1 MKNRNFGLILA
12 GGQGT
17 RFWPFSTEQNPK
29 QFLNIVGKG
38 SLISQTYK
46 RLKKIIEKENIF
58 IIADN
63 KYLKLIKD
71 SIPEFKESNFIDE
84 PVPRNTAPSLILSN
98 IFLSRFDS
106 NANVIIVPADHYIS
120 KEDIFKVQMKDA
132 LCYADN
138 KCIITCGIKPEVPHT
153 GYGYIKFDKHRALK
167 SGETEFF
174 DVNEFKEKPELKT
187 AKKYVKCG
195 NYYWNSGMFIYKL
208 KHLKEFFKKYSNYYY
223 EKYLELEKSFE
234 NRDRFCEI
242 FKQIKAESIDY
253 ALMEKVKEI
262 KMFEAKF
269 IWSDVGSW
277 SSVYELNEKDNNGN
291 AIEVCNNVL
300 IDTKNSLIFSKG
312 KKPVAIIGLE
322 NIAVINT
329 KDGLLVANIND
340 LQKVKQVKKLLDKDK
355 ELELI

>member
-17 RFWPFSTEQNPK
+17 RFWPFSTEEKPK

-38 SLISQTYK
+38 SLIFQTYK
-46 RLKKIIEKENIF
+46 RLNKFIEKENIF
-58 IIADN
+58 IVADN

-71 SIPEFKESNFIDE
+71 SIHEFKESNFIDE

-106 NANVIIVPADHYIS
+106 NANVIVLPADHYIS
-120 KEDIFKVQMKDA
+120 KEHVFKVQMNDA

-138 KCIITCGIKPEVPHT
+138 KYIITCGIKPEMPHT
-153 GYGYIKFDKHRALK
+153 GYGYIKFDKRRVIK

-174 DVNEFKEKPELKT
+174 DVNEFKEKPALKT
-187 AKKYVKCG
+187 AKKYVKYG

-208 KHLKEFFKKYSNYYY
+208 KHFKESFKEYSNYYY
-223 EKYLELEKSFE
+223 EKYIELENSFE

-242 FKQIKAESIDY
+242 FKHIKAESIDY

-269 IWSDVGSW
+269 RWSDVGSW
-277 SSVYELNEKDNNGN
+277 SSVYELNKKDNNRN
-291 AIEVCNNVL
+291 AIEACNSVL
-300 IDTKNSLIFSKG
+300 IDTKNSLIFSKE
-312 KKPVAIIGLE
+312 KNPVAVIGLE

-329 KDGLLVANIND
+329 KNGLLIANIDD
-340 LQKVKQVKKLLDKDK
+340 LQKVKQVKNSLDK
-355 ELELI
+355 

>member
-29 QFLNIVGKG
+29 QFLNIVGEG

-46 RLKKIIEKENIF
+46 RLKKVIEKQNIF

-138 KCIITCGIKPEVPHT
+138 ECIITCGIKPEVPHT

-174 DVNEFKEKPELKT
+174 DVNEFKEKPEQKT

-208 KHLKEFFKKYSNYYY
+208 KHFKEFFKKYSNYYY

-234 NRDRFCEI
+234 NRDRFCGI
-242 FKQIKAESIDY
+242 FEQIKAESIDY
-253 ALMEKVKEI
+253 ALMEKVEEI
-262 KMFEAKF
+262 KMFDAKF

-277 SSVYELNEKDNNGN
+277 SSVYELNKKDSNGN

-300 IDTKNSLIFSKG
+300 IDTKNSLIFSKE
-312 KKPVAIIGLE
+312 KKTVAIIGLE

-340 LQKVKQVKKLLDKDK
+340 LQKVKQIKKLLDKDN
-355 ELELI
+355 